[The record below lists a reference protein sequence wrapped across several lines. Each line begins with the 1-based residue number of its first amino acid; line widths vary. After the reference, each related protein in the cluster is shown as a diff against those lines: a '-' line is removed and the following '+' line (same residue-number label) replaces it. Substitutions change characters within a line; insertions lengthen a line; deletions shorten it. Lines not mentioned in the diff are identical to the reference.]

1 LGYAHERGWVV
12 VTHDSD
18 FGSLSTAMGE
28 PYTGIVFLRPGH
40 IVPSFVLQGVDVLE
54 AFPLEVSPPF
64 LAVAERRGRVVRV
77 RVRSSREA
85 EL

>member
-1 LGYAHERGWVV
+1 M
-12 VTHDSD
+12 THDSD

-40 IVPSFVLQGVDVLE
+40 IVPSFVLQAVDALE
-54 AFPLEVSPPF
+54 ALPMKVAPPF
-64 LAVAERRGRVVRV
+64 LAVAERRGTVVRV